1 MQPAVSSCEPW
12 SRSEC
17 SQLSVL
23 PLNPG
28 VGQNVASCRFYLK
41 TLEQV
46 RMQPAV
52 GSTSKPWSRSKY
64 SHACVTHCQQ
74 FISNFYLS
82 DPYSFTAGSHVSVF
96 SLGYLGMANTGPC
109 VGPHSKIGCPSLSY
123 HHKHFTQQECKQASK
138 LQLVKDIDRQSCV
151 VCIAT
156 DCE

>member
-1 MQPAVSSCEPW
+1 MLVSPIVSS
-12 SRSEC
+12 SFLTSTFLIHTAL
-17 SQLSVL
+17 QLVL
-23 PLNPG
+23 
-28 VGQNVASCRFYLK
+28 
-41 TLEQV
+41 
-46 RMQPAV
+46 M
-52 GSTSKPWSRSKY
+52 
-64 SHACVTHCQQ
+64 
-74 FISNFYLS
+74 
-82 DPYSFTAGSHVSVF
+82 SVF